1 MTKADK
7 SSWDSLSAGE
17 MDSTLGRRQVNIR
30 LAEKVREERL
40 DFSEEKALDSIRGYE
55 GPSGMRVRGHAFQLE
70 GIAAAKS

>member
-17 MDSTLGRRQVNIR
+17 SKLGRRQVNIR
-30 LAEKVREERL
+30 LAEKVTEERL
-40 DFSEEKALDSIRGYE
+40 DFSEEKALDSTRGYE
-55 GPSGMRVRGHAFQLE
+55 GPSGQRVRGHAFQLE